1 MLCTVGT
8 KYIPVCNGRSTSE
21 CTCIYL
27 KIAK

>member
-21 CTCIYL
+21 CTCIYFN
-27 KIAK
+27 IAK